1 MKRAKTKTRHLS
13 LILDLGAGKKSAKI
27 ALPPESCSFPTI
39 PIFHSLSRSCFLDV
53 TLGGAW
59 RDIQKT
65 KKQLRG
71 RLHLSV
77 LSSSFAPRKSHFF
90 AAVTPQFFATFA
102 FLFCSY
108 VHLRAFLEFVHGA
121 SLLHARPRELAF
133 LYCNNTMT
141 AGLFSY
147 RVLLSDLGKRWRRT
161 SAGSH
166 FGRF

>member
-1 MKRAKTKTRHLS
+1 MTSKKR
-13 LILDLGAGKKSAKI
+13 
-27 ALPPESCSFPTI
+27 
-39 PIFHSLSRSCFLDV
+39 
-53 TLGGAW
+53 
-59 RDIQKT
+59 
-65 KKQLRG
+65 LRG

-102 FLFCSY
+102 FLFYSY
-108 VHLRAFLEFVHGA
+108 VHLCAFLEFVHGA
-121 SLLHARPRELAF
+121 SLLHARARELAF
-133 LYCNNTMT
+133 LYCNITMT

-147 RVLLSDLGKRWRRT
+147 RVLLSDLGKKWCRT

>member
-39 PIFHSLSRSCFLDV
+39 PIFHSLSRSCFSDV

-65 KKQLRG
+65 AARETASFSTIFQLC
-71 RLHLSV
+71 ST
-77 LSSSFAPRKSHFF
+77 KSHFLQLLPHSF
-90 AAVTPQFFATFA
+90 LPLSLSFFIVMSIYA
-102 FLFCSY
+102 LFWNSFM
-108 VHLRAFLEFVHGA
+108 VHP
-121 SLLHARPRELAF
+121 LLHARPRELAF
-133 LYCNNTMT
+133 LYCNITMT

-147 RVLLSDLGKRWRRT
+147 RVLLSDLDKRWCRT